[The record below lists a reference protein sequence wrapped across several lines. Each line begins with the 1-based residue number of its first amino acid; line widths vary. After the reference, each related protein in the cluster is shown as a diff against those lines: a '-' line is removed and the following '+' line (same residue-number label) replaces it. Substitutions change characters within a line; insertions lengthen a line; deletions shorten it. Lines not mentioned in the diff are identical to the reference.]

1 MLQAN
6 FAPIP
11 GSHPHEVWSSCSCC
25 DNCAACWPTQSLL
38 KYTPRVPVPKLNPT
52 KNPYHN
58 PTLRQ
63 EAPLVAELVL
73 ATLLETARPG
83 DAGAATVARNAAG
96 RLDTPGGGHIPGDT
110 PWAHPEAG
118 EAGRASQ
125 GLHLSQEEY
134 DGG

>member
-1 MLQAN
+1 MHVTGEFCTPSL
-6 FAPIP
+6 
-11 GSHPHEVWSSCSCC
+11 EVTVTR
-25 DNCAACWPTQSLL
+25 NGRVAAAATIAQVLAHTVPAQVHAQSPCPNA
-38 KYTPRVPVPKLNPT
+38 K
-52 KNPYHN
+52 PYQN
-58 PTLRQ
+58 ATLRQ

-83 DAGAATVARNAAG
+83 DAGPATVARDAAG

-110 PWAHPEAG
+110 PWAHPVAG
-118 EAGRASQ
+118 EASRASQ